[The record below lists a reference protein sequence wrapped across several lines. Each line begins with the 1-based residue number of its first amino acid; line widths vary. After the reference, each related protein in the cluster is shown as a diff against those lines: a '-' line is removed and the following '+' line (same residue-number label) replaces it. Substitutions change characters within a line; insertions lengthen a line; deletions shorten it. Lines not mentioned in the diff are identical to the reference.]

1 MNDNNATIR
10 TDRVTQH
17 RRRLAW
23 SALWSSLPPQLGGVP
38 ETELTDHVRD
48 AITGLL
54 EAQGVHVGWCVVTV
68 VPAAD
73 RDGTVEGERLVLLV
87 DVMAAGWEPL
97 PFERARL
104 VSHAVDHVGSSALT
118 WTVAPGAG

>member
-1 MNDNNATIR
+1 MIGTRNDR
-10 TDRVTQH
+10 H
-17 RRRLAW
+17 EFAW

-48 AITGLL
+48 AVTGLL